1 MYSVVETEDHI
12 DLVTGVIHLPDGQ
25 RMVTCSRDGS
35 LRVWNLKSG
44 KQVGGDWWDGD
55 SGVRT
60 MALSP
65 DGKRVV
71 SVSWDGKVRLWNI
84 DTGKVI
90 ARWMGHT
97 ETVWSVCWGRDI
109 QRMVGGYYG
118 IAREWDVEN
127 RETILICKPFPIGHE
142 RAYAVVYSPDMT
154 MFATGGLDG
163 ARRPGLY
170 ESLIR
175 IRDAKTDGKTLISGS
190 GDSSIRIWNTTNW
203 KEIAVLHG
211 HTNGVYDI
219 AISLNGRIL
228 ASASTDKTAR
238 LWNLGNRQPI
248 SSPLH
253 HTHFVNRVSF
263 SADGELLAT
272 SCDDYNAYVWD
283 VSAIL
288 TEAGL
293 DDLLDQRDK
302 SLLAD
307 DATRRSV
314 RQLFMVSPRV
324 LRGFF
329 DDTPNHAHHCPQP
342 RPSPSYISIL
352 CSRFLS
358 LFRPVHPD
366 AHDTPSRPRQFHRVR
381 SRFSG
386 KLHKRRVVVQGQVV
400 CVLHDTDMRY
410 PSQMSNPYMG
420 AT

>member
-1 MYSVVETEDHI
+1 MKAETTMYSVVETEDHI
-12 DLVTGVIHLPDGQ
+12 DLVTGAIHLPDGQ

-55 SGVRT
+55 SGVQT

-71 SVSWDGKVRLWNI
+71 SVR
-84 DTGKVI
+84 
-90 ARWMGHT
+90 

-329 DDTPNHAHHCPQP
+329 
-342 RPSPSYISIL
+342 R
-352 CSRFLS
+352 
-358 LFRPVHPD
+358 
-366 AHDTPSRPRQFHRVR
+366 
-381 SRFSG
+381 
-386 KLHKRRVVVQGQVV
+386 
-400 CVLHDTDMRY
+400 
-410 PSQMSNPYMG
+410 
-420 AT
+420 